1 MNAFFVFFVTVIAGN
16 VLETS
21 SAFNMLKSPNFVGAV
36 ITRASHNLRG
46 HVLKSVP
53 VPSQISCAQTCLMH
67 PRCVSTNYGFSAG
80 LCELNDRGVGET
92 VEADR
97 VLEYHKEFVYSE
109 YRREVRIIMR
119 LHLNFEYCS

>member
-1 MNAFFVFFVTVIAGN
+1 MNVLFLFFVTVIAGN

-21 SAFNMLKSPNFVGAV
+21 SAFNMLKSHNFVGAV
-36 ITRASHNLRG
+36 ITRASHKLRG

-67 PRCVSTNYGFSAG
+67 PRCVSTNYAFSAG

-92 VEADR
+92 VVADR

-109 YRREVRIIMR
+109 YRREVRNRM
-119 LHLNFEYCS
+119 

>member
-1 MNAFFVFFVTVIAGN
+1 MFFLFFVTVIAGN

-36 ITRASHNLRG
+36 ITRASHKLRG

-109 YRREVRIIMR
+109 YRREVRIFM
-119 LHLNFEYCS
+119 HEATP